1 MNRLLK
7 SMLITCITIGFSVNN
22 LSAQEA
28 WEELAEQLIDEEGGE
43 VFQWENNF
51 EVKRKSYQYQYGN
64 KRAVGEIS
72 FFV

>member
-28 WEELAEQLIDEEGGE
+28 WEELAEQLIMKKEEKFFSG
-43 VFQWENNF
+43 
-51 EVKRKSYQYQYGN
+51 RIILKSY
-64 KRAVGEIS
+64 RS
-72 FFV
+72 